1 MPTLT
6 KPNMNFSSPIIF
18 LFLHFLLLVSL
29 VCPVYSSKIS
39 SYQLVNQT
47 FLQEQKF
54 HKLKKAIATRLQQ
67 INKPAVKTIQSPD
80 GDIIDCVMF
89 HNQPAFDNPLLKEE
103 YKQMDIPEI
112 PKGHYQDDN
121 FNHSSQLWRLSGESC
136 PDGTIPIRR
145 TKEEDLLR
153 ASSISEFGKKT
164 SDFET
169 NDEKFEY
176 AVQYVSAGEFFGATA
191 AINLWAPRLETKNE
205 VSASK
210 IWVAAGDAGQESNTI
225 EVGWQVEPLLYGDNL
240 PRLSMYW
247 TNDGYGKTGCYN
259 LLCSGFVQTNKD
271 IVIGGA
277 IGPTSTYKGPQ
288 FGIILK
294 IWKDPTTRNW
304 WLTYDYGTLVGYWPS
319 SLFTHL
325 YYLADEIQ
333 FGGIISNRR
342 STGSHTSTRMGS
354 GHFPYEGFAKAAFF
368 RDIQVLDLNNTL
380 VPLSDPKTLISFPNC
395 YDLEA
400 GMYKG
405 RNSFYYGG
413 PGKNYKCL

>member
-1 MPTLT
+1 MRPTLT
-6 KPNMNFSSPIIF
+6 KQNMNFSSPIIF

-80 GDIIDCVMF
+80 GNIIDCVMF

-112 PKGHYQDDN
+112 PKGDYQDDS
-121 FNHSSQLWRLSGESC
+121 FNHNSQLWHLSGESC
-136 PDGTIPIRR
+136 PDGTIPIIR
-145 TKEEDLLR
+145 TKEKDLLR
-153 ASSISEFGKKT
+153 ASSISKFGKKT
-164 SDFET
+164 SGFES

-210 IWVAAGDAGQESNTI
+210 IWVAAGDTGQESNTI
-225 EVGWQVEPLLYGDNL
+225 EVGWQ
-240 PRLSMYW
+240 
-247 TNDGYGKTGCYN
+247 TDGYGKTECYN
-259 LLCSGFVQTNKD
+259 LLCSSFVQTNKD
-271 IVIGGA
+271 VVIGGA
-277 IGPTSTYKGPQ
+277 IAPTSTYKGPQ

-304 WLTYDYGTLVGYWPS
+304 WLTYDYGTVVGYWS
-319 SLFTHL
+319 SSV
-325 YYLADEIQ
+325 I
-333 FGGIISNRR
+333 
-342 STGSHTSTRMGS
+342 
-354 GHFPYEGFAKAAFF
+354 
-368 RDIQVLDLNNTL
+368 
-380 VPLSDPKTLISFPNC
+380 LSC
-395 YDLEA
+395 
-400 GMYKG
+400 G
-405 RNSFYYGG
+405 
-413 PGKNYKCL
+413 